1 MIFII
6 RNSNYLTS
14 VAAFV
19 TALLLVVG
27 MGFGLN
33 PEIVSAEEYASTEET
48 AEENTEVER
57 LPDMVVQDQ
66 AHSTTMTAPYALY
79 EQLTPA
85 QRAYYVRLQQL
96 QQKRQQWLQNR
107 LPYTEPRD
115 LEAEAAAAA
124 AAAAAET
131 ARIAAEN
138 HARMSAE
145 KARVEEERQKIWHN
159 PLVVDTYVSSRYG
172 MRRHPVYKTWRMHHG
187 VDLDSDRGDLI
198 RASRGGVVIAAGWHD
213 SYGYYVRIDH
223 GDGFTS
229 EYFHM
234 KKYYVKKGQEV
245 TYCEPIGEVGSTGVS
260 TGSHLHF
267 GIRYNGQYVDPED
280 YIDFRA

>member
-6 RNSNYLTS
+6 RNSKKFVS
-14 VAAFV
+14 VASLV
-19 TALLLVVG
+19 TALLLVFG

-33 PEIVSAEEYASTEET
+33 PGTVSAEEYDSAEDTTEET
-48 AEENTEVER
+48 SEIQR
-57 LPDMVVQDQ
+57 LPDMVVQDE
-66 AHSTTMTAPYALY
+66 AHSVTTTAPYGPY
-79 EQLTPA
+79 EMLTPA
-85 QRAYYVRLQQL
+85 QRAYYVRVQQW

-115 LEAEAAAAA
+115 FEAEAAAAA
-124 AAAAAET
+124 AEN

-138 HARMSAE
+138 HARMTAE
-145 KARVEEERQKIWHN
+145 KARMEEERQKVWHN
-159 PLVVDTYVSSRYG
+159 PLVVDTYVSSPYG
-172 MRRHPVYKTWRMHHG
+172 MRRHPVYKTWKMHHG

-234 KKYYVKKGQEV
+234 RKYYVKKGQEV

-267 GIRYNGQYVDPED
+267 GMRYNGQYVDPED